1 MEGLPKMSMNIL
13 QKKNMK
19 CRIYEKIESASVRLN
34 IDAAKNEE
42 KLINL
47 CNHLI
52 CGSFTYGEDP
62 MSDEIVEL
70 MMKEGDIDLIYKI
83 KNS

>member
-1 MEGLPKMSMNIL
+1 MMMALLAKMN
-13 QKKNMK
+13 K
-19 CRIYEKIESASVRLN
+19 IYEKIESAAVRLN

-47 CNHLI
+47 CIHLI
-52 CGSFTYGEDP
+52 CGSFTYCEDP

>member
-1 MEGLPKMSMNIL
+1 MDIPLMMMALLAKMN
-13 QKKNMK
+13 K
-19 CRIYEKIESASVRLN
+19 IYEKIEDAAVRLN
-34 IDAAKNEE
+34 IDAVKNEE

-70 MMKEGDIDLIYKI
+70 MMKEGDIDLIYKL
-83 KNS
+83 KNK

>member
-1 MEGLPKMSMNIL
+1 MMMALLAKMN
-13 QKKNMK
+13 K
-19 CRIYEKIESASVRLN
+19 IYEKIESAAVRLN
-34 IDAAKNEE
+34 IDAVKNEE

-47 CNHLI
+47 CNHLTR
-52 CGSFTYGEDP
+52 GSFTYGEDP

>member
-1 MEGLPKMSMNIL
+1 MDIPSMMMALLVKMNT
-13 QKKNMK
+13 
-19 CRIYEKIESASVRLN
+19 IYEKIESAAVRLN